1 MPAKVITIPNEM
13 RFTAPLDVRQVG
25 SDKWMTLRAFSF
37 YVTHDHK
44 EVITVPNGFIT
55 DFASVP
61 PVARWLIPKSGRHNQ
76 AAVLHDFLYQ
86 NLRNKWK
93 DWDGKKYTRKE
104 CDEHFLEAMRILG
117 VNWLKRY
124 TMYRAV
130 RRFGGLHMAL
140 TK

>member
-1 MPAKVITIPNEM
+1 M

-25 SDKWMTLRAFSF
+25 GDRWMTLRSFSF
-37 YVTHDHK
+37 YVTHDRK
-44 EVITVPNGFIT
+44 ELITVPAGFIT

-61 PVARWLIPKSGRHNQ
+61 AVVRWLIPKSGKHNQ

-86 NLRNKWK
+86 NLKNQWAG
-93 DWDGKKYTRKE
+93 WVGKRYTRKE
-104 CDEHFLEAMRILG
+104 CDGHFLEGMRILG
-117 VNWLKRY
+117 VNWVKRY

-130 RRFGGLHMAL
+130 RRFGGIHMAL